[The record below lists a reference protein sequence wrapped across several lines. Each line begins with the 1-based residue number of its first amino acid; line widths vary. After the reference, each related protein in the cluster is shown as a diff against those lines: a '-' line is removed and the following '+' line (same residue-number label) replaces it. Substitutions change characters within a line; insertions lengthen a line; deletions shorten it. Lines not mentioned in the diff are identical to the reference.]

1 MSTIANQVLKSSSF
15 LLLAKGIQ
23 RTIGL
28 ISILVLARVLTPDD
42 FSVVAISALL
52 LYFCETLAAT
62 GSESYIIHKDDV
74 NPSDLSTA
82 WTIDLIA
89 KSVIFM
95 VLIIS
100 IPFIADFYEDRRLV
114 PVLYAISS
122 ILLINALKSP
132 GLIALKRDL
141 DYRRIFFVM
150 ITQKICAFTVT
161 LSIALTTESYWALII
176 GDITSASVLCLGSY
190 LVHAFRP
197 RPCLANWRNQWRFS
211 KWILFRASVGFS
223 KSQMDSLLISKF
235 FSAQEL
241 GAFYMTK
248 NLSVLP
254 STDII
259 GPAVEPLLV
268 PLSRARQNLQEFN
281 QLLSKAIFVIT
292 SVIMPIVVFMWFFPD
307 HIINFFFG
315 SGWAVAYPMLPP
327 LAIVLA
333 SIAFGQVINQAI
345 MSLGRVKALFIF
357 EIIGLLML
365 SIALYLSRH
374 MEIGRFIEVRALF
387 AVGLVLG
394 IIAFLHN
401 CTGIRILRLAALIA
415 PTIIMAILA
424 AWLTTQVE
432 TFLALT
438 PDTFSVFPIASVYFS
453 ILIPASLLSLSLLS
467 GRYDECAFTLKTI
480 KKIIVKLKAITLLS
494 IERINK
500 KHKGNDTP

>member
-1 MSTIANQVLKSSSF
+1 MSTTANRVLKSSAF
-15 LLLAKGIQ
+15 LLMAKGVQ
-23 RTIGL
+23 RSIGL
-28 ISILVLARVLTPDD
+28 VSILVLARILTPDD
-42 FSVVAISALL
+42 FSIVAISALL

-74 NPSDLSTA
+74 ASSDLSTA
-82 WTIDLIA
+82 WTIDLII
-89 KSVIFM
+89 KSAIFLLLVIA
-95 VLIIS
+95 
-100 IPFIADFYEDRRLV
+100 IPFIADFYEDQRLV
-114 PVLYAISS
+114 PVLYATSS

-132 GLIALKRDL
+132 GLIALKRQL

-150 ITQKICAFTVT
+150 ITQKVCAFTVT

-190 LVHAFRP
+190 LIHPFRP

-259 GPAVEPLLV
+259 GPAVEPLLAS
-268 PLSRARQNLQEFN
+268 LSRVRDDLQEFN
-281 QLLSKAIFVIT
+281 QQLSKAIFVIT
-292 SVIMPIVVFMWFFPD
+292 SIIMPIVVFMWWFPD

-315 SGWAVAYPMLPP
+315 PEWAIAYPMLPP
-327 LAIVLA
+327 LAVVLA
-333 SIAFGQVINQAI
+333 TIAFGQIINQAI

-357 EIIGLLML
+357 EIIGLVML
-365 SIALYLSRH
+365 TTALFLSRNL
-374 MEIGRFIEVRALF
+374 EIRHFIEVRSLF

-394 IIAFLHN
+394 IIAFLRY
-401 CTGIRILRLAALIA
+401 CTGIRILRLAALIS
-415 PTIIMAILA
+415 PTILLAILA
-424 AWLTTQVE
+424 AWLTGEVE
-432 TFLALT
+432 TRLAIELNS
-438 PDTFSVFPIASVYFS
+438 FSVFPVAVLYFG
-453 ILIPASLLSLSLLS
+453 LFIPAFLLILVTVYQ
-467 GRYDECAFTLKTI
+467 RYDEGAFALKTLGN
-480 KKIIVKLKAITLLS
+480 IVRGLWA
-494 IERINK
+494 RIL
-500 KHKGNDTP
+500 HKSG